1 MSDPD
6 LVGLAEALKSDGFK
20 LRITSTGPSFLAM
33 AHVRGIA
40 IPMRLQYASNDL
52 AEPPRVFVDQ
62 VEKLTAGVI
71 AHLDEANEL
80 CVVDRREYI
89 ADRYAVAGQA
99 RGIVRRAAELLERG
113 LTKAGPLEIAA
124 EFPRHWGGQ
133 VVRVS
138 FAPTRSFAKLDP
150 EKPKVQFDLC
160 PTAPPASEVGAVVV
174 ATSAQLS
181 FLNSQ
186 ARPNTLVEVLDWAK
200 VWDATLPDRIL
211 DALAALHPADP
222 FAIIYAPN
230 GVVAFQVKVSSR
242 GARVMTSILKPGSWN
257 RLLRGKFGRNLPVT
271 RYQGLRVDTAYLLG
285 TNSVTGTAPLAGR
298 TVVLVGC
305 GAIGGFL
312 SHALAQF
319 GAGVDGG
326 TLILVDH
333 EELEAR
339 NTARHKL
346 GAAQV
351 GTNKALACKASID
364 AALPDLSV
372 SALPLKVEQAKS
384 RVLAADIVIDATGE
398 QAVGDL
404 LNAWRIA
411 CTQAGEA
418 APALLHTWVVG
429 NGAAVES
436 YFSSDPDFGCY
447 RCLHPNLLERQPRF
461 PVLRAEADVSRST
474 GCGEDAFAPYG
485 PAAPMA
491 AASLAANHAV
501 DWARSVP
508 RPLLRTVRLSYSDTI
523 DRKPTNPSKSDKCPA
538 CASH

>member
-6 LVGLAEALKSDGFK
+6 LVGLAEALRPDGFK
-20 LRITSTGPSFLAM
+20 LRITSTGPSFLGTAK
-33 AHVRGIA
+33 VRGVA
-40 IPMRLQYASNDL
+40 IPVRLQYASNDL
-52 AEPPRVFVDQ
+52 TEPPKVFVDE
-62 VEKLTAGVI
+62 VEKLTSGVI

-113 LTKAGPLEIAA
+113 LTKAGALEIAA

-133 VVRVS
+133 VIRVS
-138 FAPTRSFAKLDP
+138 FASTQSFARLDA
-150 EKPKVQFDLC
+150 EKHKAQFNLC
-160 PTAPPASEVGAVVV
+160 PMAPPASEVGAVVV
-174 ATSAQLS
+174 PTPAQLS
-181 FLNSQ
+181 FLNGQ
-186 ARPNTLVEVLDWAK
+186 ARPNTLAEVLAWAK
-200 VWDATLPDRIL
+200 AWDPTLPGRLL

-230 GVVAFQVKVSSR
+230 GVVAFQVNVSSR
-242 GARVMTSILKPGSWN
+242 GKRIMTSILKPGSWN
-257 RLLRGKFGRNLPVT
+257 TLLRGKFGRNLPIT

-285 TNSVTGTAPLAGR
+285 TNSVSGTAPLAGR
-298 TVVLVGC
+298 TIVLVGC

-312 SHALAQF
+312 SQALAQF
-319 GAGVDGG
+319 GAGLDGG
-326 TLILVDH
+326 SLLLVDQ

-346 GAAQV
+346 GAEQI
-351 GTNKALACKASID
+351 GTNKAIACKAGID
-364 AALPDLSV
+364 AALPGLSV
-372 SALPLKVEQAKS
+372 SALPMKVEAAKF
-384 RVLAADIVIDATGE
+384 RVLAADLVIDATGE

-411 CTQAGEA
+411 CSTAGEH

-436 YFSSDPDFGCY
+436 YFSSDPAFGCY
-447 RCLHPNLLERQPRF
+447 RCLQPNLLAPPRY
-461 PVLRAEADVSRST
+461 PVLRPEADVSPST
-474 GCGEDAFAPYG
+474 GCGEDPFALYG

-501 DWARSVP
+501 DWARGAP
-508 RPLLRTVRLSYSDTI
+508 RHLLRTIRLSYSDTV
-523 DRKPTNPSKSDKCPA
+523 DRKPTNPTKSDKCPA